1 MMAVGKLLIKSSYFI
16 MQFMTTIE
24 VLLYFKDFRNIDLF
38 QQGLYRFRASIQRG
52 QPYMKLD

>member
-1 MMAVGKLLIKSSYFI
+1 